1 MESGQLKS
9 KRKRQNLWC
18 VEDLCFLKENYGRV
32 VASKISSHLGRSLG
46 AIHQKAFELGLSSG
60 IRGAGHWTHE
70 EICILKR
77 YWPISEPSL
86 MVQKINRS
94 YSSIRN
100 KASEL
105 GVVKSE
111 KYLSIMRHGL
121 ANKNHRNEKIGAISY
136 GRASKGF
143 PYIKVAMPDTW
154 ELLSIHVWRKHYG
167 SLPDLGMAICPLDG
181 NFLNVEIS
189 NLVAVPRYE
198 IKKAFGVGFEGDLRE
213 CKFISYQLDDL
224 INKKGNV

>member
-9 KRKRQNLWC
+9 KPKRQNSWC
-18 VEDLCFLKENYGRV
+18 VEELSFLKENYGRM

-46 AIHQKAFELGLSSG
+46 AIHLKAFELDLSSG
-60 IRGAGHWTHE
+60 IRGTGHWTYE
-70 EICILKR
+70 EICILKTF
-77 YWPISEPSL
+77 WPTSEPSL
-86 MVQKINRS
+86 MVEKINRS
-94 YSSIRN
+94 YNSIRN

-105 GVVKSE
+105 GVVKCE
-111 KYLSIMRHGL
+111 KYLSTMRPRL
-121 ANKNHRNEKIGAISY
+121 ANKNHRNAKIGAISY

-154 ELLSIHVWRKHYG
+154 ELLSVHVWRKHYG

-181 NFLNVEIS
+181 NFLNVEVA

-198 IKKAFGVGFEGDLRE
+198 ITKAFGVGFEGDLRE
-213 CKFISYQLDDL
+213 CNFISYQLADL